1 MAMGNKTGE
10 KESGKRAPGAG
21 LGAFAALADA
31 FAALAGQ
38 ARRAASV
45 FGANSGASP
54 RPRSRSKGKGSPQA
68 AVAVRIAADGLL
80 ANRPGPRQ
88 DSLDELLADFT
99 VIGDTAMVRELV
111 GRGARG
117 KIDGGGNT
125 PLMMACRSGS
135 VELVDALLPVSDP
148 KAANNDGATA
158 LMEAARESAAVA
170 KRLLPLSDPL
180 AVDSHGRSAL
190 LHACDEGRLDCVEAL
205 MRASD
210 AKRASASGETP
221 LMRLLDH
228 ADADKRNSAKFERV
242 AKKLLAR
249 SDPLARDADGR
260 TALGRAAAAGS
271 LALVRALLRH
281 ASPKEATER
290 GATPLMLA
298 AASGNDAVV
307 LHLLPL
313 SDAKAKRRDGSSAL
327 TLSAGCA
334 VETVKALLA
343 AGCDPTETD
352 GEGKTPLMLAA
363 ERARDDLVELLAP
376 LSDVRA
382 ADGNGF
388 TALTLACE
396 SRMEEPAALR
406 LLIANSDIEA
416 RTRLGETALMIAAR
430 RAHPERAP
438 IVQALLNAGADLLAR
453 IEISARGQK
462 GSTALH
468 LALENGCWVAAE
480 ELCYARCA
488 SLANENGWTPLMLAA
503 RENQEPMI
511 RSLLSVGADPLAV
524 NSAGRSALHVAAS
537 YAREDVLAAL
547 APVSD
552 ILARDAE
559 GQTAAELAA
568 KTSPVDR
575 QKRLLETLGKALAAQ
590 ERAAL
595 ERAAQSP
602 RGHKPG
608 GEAQREAADEARAAP
623 ARRRAKA
630 L

>member
-1 MAMGNKTGE
+1 
-10 KESGKRAPGAG
+10 
-21 LGAFAALADA
+21 
-31 FAALAGQ
+31 
-38 ARRAASV
+38 
-45 FGANSGASP
+45 
-54 RPRSRSKGKGSPQA
+54 
-68 AVAVRIAADGLL
+68 
-80 ANRPGPRQ
+80 
-88 DSLDELLADFT
+88 
-99 VIGDTAMVRELV
+99 
-111 GRGARG
+111 
-117 KIDGGGNT
+117 
-125 PLMMACRSGS
+125 
-135 VELVDALLPVSDP
+135 
-148 KAANNDGATA
+148 
-158 LMEAARESAAVA
+158 
-170 KRLLPLSDPL
+170 
-180 AVDSHGRSAL
+180 
-190 LHACDEGRLDCVEAL
+190 
-205 MRASD
+205 
-210 AKRASASGETP
+210 
-221 LMRLLDH
+221 
-228 ADADKRNSAKFERV
+228 
-242 AKKLLAR
+242 
-249 SDPLARDADGR
+249 
-260 TALGRAAAAGS
+260 
-271 LALVRALLRH
+271 
-281 ASPKEATER
+281 
-290 GATPLMLA
+290 LMLA

-307 LHLLPL
+307 LDLLPL
-313 SDAKAKRRDGSSAL
+313 SDATAKRRDGSSAL
-327 TLSAGCA
+327 TLSAGCS

-343 AGCDPTETD
+343 AGCDPKETD
-352 GEGKTPLMLAA
+352 ADGKTPLMLAA
-363 ERARDDLVELLAP
+363 ERARGDLVELLAP